1 MSFADAE
8 ARATTAV
15 FGRLVNASA
24 SFLHAGVGT
33 PVVGN
38 VVFDPA
44 LAYVDDMGT
53 VANRPAL
60 LMTPDVA
67 PLTAEGDSVTLTGLS
82 VAATAHG
89 TYKVRTV
96 QPQAEG
102 GMQRVTLAKG

>member
-24 SFLHAGVGT
+24 SFLYGGIGS
-33 PVVGN
+33 PVVGD

-44 LAYVDDMGT
+44 LAYVDDFGV

-60 LMTPDVA
+60 LMLPTVA
-67 PLTAEGDSVTLTGLS
+67 PLTAEGDSVTLTGLDA
-82 VAATAHG
+82 AATAHG
-89 TYKVRTV
+89 SFKVRTV

-102 GMQRVTLAKG
+102 RMQRLTLAKV